1 MVVLVT
7 MVWSEHPATACQ
19 DLLDNTVRSIL
30 MNVSLVHAV
39 MEVAAWTRTI
49 VSTVCVLQ
57 EQEEAFANKVNNY
70 TQCCY
75 HVMDCF
81 SPIYLCD

>member
-1 MVVLVT
+1 

-19 DLLDNTVRSIL
+19 GLLDNTVRSIL
-30 MNVSLVHAV
+30 MNVCPVPAV
-39 MEVAAWTRTI
+39 MEVAVWTRTI

-70 TQCCY
+70 TQCSY
-75 HVMDCF
+75 RVMDCF